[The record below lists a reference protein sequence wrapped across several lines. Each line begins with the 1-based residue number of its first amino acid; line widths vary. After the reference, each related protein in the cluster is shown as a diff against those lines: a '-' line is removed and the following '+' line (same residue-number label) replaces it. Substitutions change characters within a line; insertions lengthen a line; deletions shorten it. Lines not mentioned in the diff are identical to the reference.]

1 MGNVKSK
8 KWVKESTE
16 YSNTKVALENLFIIQ
31 GEQIPVNE
39 IERDPKYPRI
49 ESIVNF
55 LNRNGI
61 ENLVVELGEDSL
73 RKIPFPCLAQIIETD
88 DKNLEKGQVRFVVL
102 NSLNGRLC
110 NYLDSKKGWVEIEVD
125 TFLDISTGIFVLV
138 SKPENDDVDSISNVV
153 TDAEDVPSMF
163 SVGTSAA
170 IFFILLIGY
179 IFFAKVGVYGKISFA
194 FSLMGVILSFLLVK
208 EEHNF
213 KTGNGS
219 KLCGILSF
227 KGKSSNSCSEVI
239 NSKAS
244 KIFGLSFSDVGF
256 IFFGF
261 IVMVLI
267 LNTTSYPGTEL
278 SLGLIKLLNTAALP
292 FTFFSLFYQGVVI
305 KKWCALCVWTQ
316 IIIVVNFIL
325 SLFLIEGFNVD
336 FLFNGYP
343 VSIIFTLLLVF
354 IIWKLIRKNYSL
366 SNSLMDTE
374 QKLYVY
380 ENDTVVFNG
389 LLKEEKSVP
398 LSTNEYDIVLGNP
411 DSENILLIYTNP
423 LCPSC
428 RKAHQY
434 IDQILKR
441 NQRYFRIVIR
451 FLVAEISE
459 NDFTKSPDNLDT
471 ALAVSAFQIY
481 RREKSSKDKLGFLK
495 IMEEIYSMETIN
507 EKSID
512 KWISERVGTID
523 GLEYIEKA
531 LRNHKRVAVDNGI
544 EDTPTIYIN
553 GIYYRYGILY
563 LKNILNNAYRLKEEV
578 AE

>member
-1 MGNVKSK
+1 MN
-8 KWVKESTE
+8 
-16 YSNTKVALENLFIIQ
+16 
-31 GEQIPVNE
+31 
-39 IERDPKYPRI
+39 
-49 ESIVNF
+49 
-55 LNRNGI
+55 
-61 ENLVVELGEDSL
+61 
-73 RKIPFPCLAQIIETD
+73 
-88 DKNLEKGQVRFVVL
+88 
-102 NSLNGRLC
+102 
-110 NYLDSKKGWVEIEVD
+110 
-125 TFLDISTGIFVLV
+125 
-138 SKPENDDVDSISNVV
+138 
-153 TDAEDVPSMF
+153 
-163 SVGTSAA
+163 
-170 IFFILLIGY
+170 
-179 IFFAKVGVYGKISFA
+179 
-194 FSLMGVILSFLLVK
+194 
-208 EEHNF
+208 H
-213 KTGNGS
+213 
-219 KLCGILSF
+219 
-227 KGKSSNSCSEVI
+227 
-239 NSKAS
+239 
-244 KIFGLSFSDVGF
+244 
-256 IFFGF
+256 FFGF